1 MARLLAR
8 VVPPRPDGHLVAGGG
23 MAELA
28 LPPRR
33 AAAAVVALRAAPR
46 LGRTPAAA
54 APTGSGELMVV
65 LTLHAV
71 DGEE

>member
-28 LPPRR
+28 LAPRR
-33 AAAAVVALRAAPR
+33 AAHVALRAAPR
-46 LGRTPAAA
+46 LDRTPA
-54 APTGSGELMVV
+54 APTGSGELVVV